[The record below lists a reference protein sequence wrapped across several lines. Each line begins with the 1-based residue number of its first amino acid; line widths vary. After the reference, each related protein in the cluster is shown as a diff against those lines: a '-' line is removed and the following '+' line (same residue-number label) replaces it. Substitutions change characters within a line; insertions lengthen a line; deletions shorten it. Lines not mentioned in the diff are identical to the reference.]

1 MIGYMNKYTVNSET
15 DIYRRNRR
23 FYFVLLLSGIIL
35 DVLIFGASLCIGNYK
50 TTFADVISVLINQQA
65 NVQVYKIVVHSR
77 LPRLISAVFVGAALS
92 IAGLTYQD
100 IFSNRMASPDILGVS
115 AGAGVGASISIYY
128 GISFWLT
135 GLFSF
140 IGGVAAVCLTIAT
153 SKLFAKM
160 NYDSVSLIL
169 AGIVIGGLMNSF
181 LGFFKYLSN
190 DSQLASIT
198 FWLLGG
204 FYNTQ
209 YRQLT
214 VACPI
219 ITIGI
224 VILFLLRWKIVML
237 RSGDS
242 DAYTHGINAAIIRN
256 LCITVTT
263 IITSISICISG
274 TIGWIGLAIPNLMR
288 LLIKNDGRRLM
299 PLSIVYG
306 ILLTEICDLLARTIT
321 NTEIP
326 VGIISGF
333 IGAAM
338 FIFVL
343 IVQKRGR
350 QDD

>member
-1 MIGYMNKYTVNSET
+1 MDKHIVKDESYV
-15 DIYRRNRR
+15 YRRSRKI
-23 FYFVLLLSGIIL
+23 YCILLLGGIIF
-35 DVLIFGASLCIGNYK
+35 DVLIFAASLCIGNYN
-50 TTFADVISVLINQQA
+50 TTPADVILALIDPQA
-65 NVQVYKIVVHSR
+65 NAQVYKIVVYSR

-92 IAGLTYQD
+92 VAGLTYQD

-115 AGAGVGASISIYY
+115 AGAGVGASVSIYF

-140 IGGVAAVCLTIAT
+140 IGGVAAVCLTVA
-153 SKLFAKM
+153 SSRLFGKM
-160 NYDSVSLIL
+160 NGGSVSLIL
-169 AGIVIGGLMNSF
+169 SGIVIGGLMNSL
-181 LGFFKYLSN
+181 LGLFKYLSN

-204 FYNTQ
+204 FYNTR
-209 YRQLT
+209 YDQL
-214 VACPI
+214 VIACPMI
-219 ITIGI
+219 AGGI

-242 DAYTHGINAAIIRN
+242 DAYTHGINAGVVRKI
-256 LCITVTT
+256 CIAVTT
-263 IITSISICISG
+263 IITSVAICISG

-333 IGAAM
+333 IGAIM

-343 IVQKRGR
+343 IVQKRG
-350 QDD
+350 QNGD